1 MNEVP
6 AFPAIIA
13 KLLVMVDKTL
23 GVFATVTETT
33 PYGACGITSYN
44 VTVTDCGTALIDT
57 LANLIYHGITMAG
70 HFVKALESF
79 SV

>member
-1 MNEVP
+1 MNEIP
-6 AFPAIIA
+6 ALPAIIS

-23 GVFATVTETT
+23 GVFATVAETQ
-33 PYGACGITSYN
+33 PSGACGITAYN
-44 VTVTDCGTALIDT
+44 VTVTECGTALVDT
-57 LANLIYHGITMAG
+57 LANLIYHAITMAG